1 MSLACKV
8 HCRVLSMSAIE
19 IENLTKDYPV
29 GFWRKRLRR
38 GLDGLTLTVE
48 PGETFGLLGPNGA
61 GKTTTLKLLMRLIY
75 PTAGTARLLGRSIDD
90 IEVHRR
96 IGYLPEAPY
105 FYDYLTAREFLDYCG
120 RLFGQPRTERRRRVG
135 ELLERVGLGSAAD
148 VALRHYSRG
157 MLQRVGIAQTLI
169 NDPELV
175 FLDEPMLGLDPV
187 GRREVRDLIVEL
199 RARGKTVCF
208 STHILSDAEAL
219 CDRVAILNRG
229 RLHGLGRLDE
239 ILPQKANATEIL
251 VGQPSPPLLEALRTL
266 AGGLRVTGDKVTV
279 SVPEEKLHAVIDCI
293 RTRQGRLLA
302 VNPVSSSLED
312 YFFETFGTAKRPER
326 VG

>member
-1 MSLACKV
+1 
-8 HCRVLSMSAIE
+8 MSAIE

-120 RLFGQPRTERRRRVG
+120 RLFGQPRAERRRRVG
-135 ELLERVGLGSAAD
+135 ELLERVGLDSAAD

-239 ILPQKANATEIL
+239 ILPQKANAAEIL

-279 SVPEEKLHAVIDCI
+279 LHGVFPLSASLDHIGPMARNVADCAAFRNRSSPCSVKSVAPIAVRD
-293 RTRQGRLLA
+293 QGA
-302 VNPVSSSLED
+302 
-312 YFFETFGTAKRPER
+312 
-326 VG
+326 

>member
-1 MSLACKV
+1 
-8 HCRVLSMSAIE
+8 MSAIE

-48 PGETFGLLGPNGA
+48 SGETFGLLGPNGA

-135 ELLERVGLGSAAD
+135 ELLERVGLASAAD

-208 STHILSDAEAL
+208 STHTLSDAEAL

-293 RTRQGRLLA
+293 RTHRGRLLA
-302 VNPVSSSLED
+302 VNPVRSSLED
-312 YFFETFGTAKRPER
+312 YFFETFGTEKRPEL